1 MAQQQGSNVKLLYQA
16 EPIWKQVPSNAD
28 AMVLPFVSESVRLD
42 RNLISSRTIRS
53 SRNPQAPVRGN
64 VDVAGDVTFELA
76 PQYGKL
82 LHLAFGSYTAV
93 SGESVGMEAGTYKH
107 TFKIGA
113 LPSFTLEK
121 QFTDL
126 DTAKYFQ
133 YSGCRVGSL
142 RVSIKAEGMIEC
154 VAGVMGAKETEAA
167 ASFDSSP
174 VDLGHD
180 PFDGFQVTLL
190 ENGSA
195 IATASEVEFTLDNA
209 LDGSSY
215 VIDGTGQ
222 RHSIPSGTAKV
233 SGTVTALFENTT
245 LYDKAIAHTETSLV
259 ITLTRGTGAGTDGNE
274 KLTFTIG
281 ELIFQPTAPV
291 VNGPQ
296 GVLVELPFEGY
307 YDDDSAASA
316 LVAELLSATSHYG

>member
-28 AMVLPFVSESVRLD
+28 AMVLPFVSESVRLN

-133 YSGCRVGSL
+133 YRKNLTISK
-142 RVSIKAEGMIEC
+142 IKNN
-154 VAGVMGAKETEAA
+154 
-167 ASFDSSP
+167 S
-174 VDLGHD
+174 
-180 PFDGFQVTLL
+180 
-190 ENGSA
+190 
-195 IATASEVEFTLDNA
+195 
-209 LDGSSY
+209 
-215 VIDGTGQ
+215 VI
-222 RHSIPSGTAKV
+222 
-233 SGTVTALFENTT
+233 
-245 LYDKAIAHTETSLV
+245 
-259 ITLTRGTGAGTDGNE
+259 
-274 KLTFTIG
+274 
-281 ELIFQPTAPV
+281 ELI
-291 VNGPQ
+291 
-296 GVLVELPFEGY
+296 
-307 YDDDSAASA
+307 DSQNNT
-316 LVAELLSATSHYG
+316 L